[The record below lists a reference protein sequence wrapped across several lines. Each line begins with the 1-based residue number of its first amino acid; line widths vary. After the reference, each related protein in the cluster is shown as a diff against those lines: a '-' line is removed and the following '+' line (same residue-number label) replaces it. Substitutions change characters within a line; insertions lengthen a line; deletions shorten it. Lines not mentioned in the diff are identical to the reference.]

1 MIYRVKDDD
10 NNDVGAGD
18 ADDDVS
24 RKSPRTN
31 FEKGVLISSHPSLA
45 YMHYNYAWLNFVL
58 GNPSRTLRRFRP
70 KRVVRAT
77 HNWYLC
83 S

>member
-1 MIYRVKDDD
+1 MIYRVVCVKDDD
-10 NNDVGAGD
+10 YDNNEDGT

-45 YMHYNYAWLNFVL
+45 YMHYNYARLNFIL
-58 GNPSRTLRRFRP
+58 GSPSRTLSRFGPVSRTSY
-70 KRVVRAT
+70 A
-77 HNWYLC
+77 
-83 S
+83 